1 MKCIFLP
8 FIPFFYTLSLFSH
21 SLFAIC
27 YNKDVIVFLG
37 GVMNLS
43 LFLSRMLTHFFI
55 QNKVIPA
62 DQEKAYEFC
71 FDSVIGFVLFF
82 FFYYLNNKKALFL
95 LTLSCLVIAGNQ
107 YIELIQNGG
116 TT

>member
-1 MKCIFLP
+1 M
-8 FIPFFYTLSLFSH
+8 
-21 SLFAIC
+21 
-27 YNKDVIVFLG
+27 IVFLG

-43 LFLSRMLTHFFI
+43 LFLSRKLTHFFV

-82 FFYYLNNKKALFL
+82 FFIILMIKKPYFCLHFPAL
-95 LTLSCLVIAGNQ
+95 
-107 YIELIQNGG
+107 
-116 TT
+116 